1 MRARDDDRILVLGE
15 IPENDDHF
23 GPPPDDPLDTLRML
37 RVELAQ
43 LEGFDLE
50 AVSGETAARL
60 VSDLDDVVK
69 RVRRLAGDA
78 EAALIGELDERTN
91 MGMRIFGAN
100 TDRPLLAKLT
110 RRKVR
115 RKIEAEALAN
125 EIIRRAT
132 TSVEA
137 DPVTGEIR
145 DPHIAALAEVRRC
158 FRLVPR
164 WGTIRKFGLNEDEFC
179 EQDWVTSVK
188 LQPYESGRLES

>member
-1 MRARDDDRILVLGE
+1 MRAEPLRDYDDYFPV
-15 IPENDDHF
+15 
-23 GPPPDDPLDTLRML
+23 PPDHPLETLGSL
-37 RVELAQ
+37 LVELRQ
-43 LEGFDLE
+43 LESFDLADSE
-50 AVSGETAARL
+50 DILPEVAARL
-60 VSDLDDVVK
+60 VDEL
-69 RVRRLAGDA
+69 GDA
-78 EAALIGELDERTN
+78 AKRIRSLLGDAQAALIEHLDERTN

-100 TDRPLLAKLT
+100 TDRPLLGKLV

-125 EIIRRAT
+125 EVIRRAT

-164 WGTIRKFGLNEDEFC
+164 WSMIRKFGLNDDEFC

-188 LQPYESGRLES
+188 LQPYESTRLES

>member
-1 MRARDDDRILVLGE
+1 MRANE
-15 IPENDDHF
+15 IPVNDDHF

-37 RVELAQ
+37 RTELRQ

-78 EAALIGELDERTN
+78 EAALMSELDERTN

-100 TDRPLLAKLT
+100 TDRPLLGKLT

-115 RKIEAEALAN
+115 RKVEAEALAN
-125 EIIRRAT
+125 EVIRRAT
-132 TSVEA
+132 SSVTA

-164 WGTIRKFGLNEDEFC
+164 WGTIRKFGVNEDEYC
-179 EQDWVTSVK
+179 EQDWITSVK
-188 LQPYESGRLES
+188 LQPYESTRLES